1 MRAAT
6 TLAACAAIGLA
17 AAIPLGF
24 GRFSY
29 ALVLPAMQSDLGL
42 TYAEAGALNSANA
55 LGHLLG
61 AILAIGLLVHVS
73 LATAVIVATV
83 LTTVTLAAT
92 GLASQFEWLMVWRF
106 MPGFT
111 GAIAFVAGGALAAQ
125 TASTLPDRAALG
137 VGLFYAGPGIGVVLA
152 AVLVAPWL
160 FTDATSWPNAW
171 LTMGAAAVVLA
182 AITIWGASVAPRQ
195 PTAQTADSDSNEV
208 SLLPALTGYGFFA
221 AGYVGYMT
229 FIIAN
234 VNERAATAAAITGWW
249 SILGVG
255 AIAASW
261 IWSGFMLRSRDGTAL
276 ATMIGLTGLAS
287 ILPVVVP
294 NDIGVTISFALFG
307 LVFLST
313 VAATTNLVRI
323 ARNAAQQARWIGI
336 FTVVFGV
343 GQIVGPVATG
353 AIADYLGST
362 NSVLVVSCGLL
373 VVGAI
378 IARCQHSVD

>member
-6 TLAACAAIGLA
+6 TLADCAAIGLA

-24 GRFSY
+24 VRFSY

-61 AILAIGLLVHVS
+61 AILAIGLLVRVS

-111 GAIAFVAGGALAAQ
+111 GAIAFVADGTLAAQ

-152 AVLVAPWL
+152 AVLVAQWL

-171 LTMGAAAVVLA
+171 LTMG
-182 AITIWGASVAPRQ
+182 
-195 PTAQTADSDSNEV
+195 
-208 SLLPALTGYGFFA
+208 
-221 AGYVGYMT
+221 
-229 FIIAN
+229 
-234 VNERAATAAAITGWW
+234 AATAAAITGWW

-276 ATMIGLTGLAS
+276 ATMIGVTGLAS

-313 VAATTNLVRI
+313 IAATTNLVRI
-323 ARNAAQQARWIGI
+323 ARNAAQQAYWIGI

-373 VVGAI
+373 IVGAV
-378 IARCQHSVD
+378 IARYQRNVD